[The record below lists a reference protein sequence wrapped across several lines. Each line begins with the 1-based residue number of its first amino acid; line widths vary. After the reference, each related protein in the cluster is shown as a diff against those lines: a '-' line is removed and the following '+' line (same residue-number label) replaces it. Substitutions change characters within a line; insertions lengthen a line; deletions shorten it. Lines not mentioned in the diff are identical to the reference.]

1 MSSQSQRSTFI
12 TMGIIVLIAVSI
24 FIVFRNQ
31 QGGPRREGGKAELKP
46 DELLK
51 VVELRNLGIAQL
63 ENHQWRDGSQTFV
76 TLAELLPESRLAYQN
91 LSIGR
96 TSFFVNLDPSTAAEE
111 LEQAKT
117 EALEAIKKLRELSPE
132 SPVSFRLEARL
143 QEKES
148 QADQAV
154 ILLQQAAEKSP
165 DDPTIWYEISRVSQT
180 SRDPDTLAAG
190 KDALGRLHE
199 LVPDNVFAFMQW
211 MNATVQGNAEQENT
225 DQLQEIVKE
234 LEALLA
240 PLAEGIEK
248 RNRYNVMTF
257 IDSVKENIKQGN
269 LDAAK
274 NRLAPIKNIVTGDD
288 VSRSDRE
295 QLDQNLLAF
304 VEFSFS
310 ESIENQLKIKSSIE
324 NSDSIPVSF
333 KVGTAVFLKSKEEIN
348 SVQFADLTLDGHN
361 EMIVLSKGNLHVHS
375 RSSGEHVWA
384 MNFELDLDSQHYEFL
399 LADLDY
405 DLKELPE
412 KEGDE
417 FVPQHSSDLD
427 LICFGPSG
435 IEIYRNDLEQVGGI
449 VSFEKIDSNLG
460 ELNLGNVTQ
469 IIPTDLNNDGDLD
482 LAVIAEGDLHYLN
495 NLGEFQFENVS
506 LPKETQTLK
515 IKECVALDFD
525 RDIDIDLLVLLEDGS
540 LVLLE
545 SYRHGTFRWTPLD
558 QQYSGKSVASM
569 HVLDVDHNG
578 SWDVVLAGS
587 DGVELLLTQMPETGQ
602 VLFRPAQKI
611 TAQAVKELLPFDYD
625 NDGRTDFVINGEA
638 GLSFL
643 KAESNLQFT
652 IVDILEKEV
661 KDISSIVAA
670 DYDSDGDIDLA
681 GISNDVVTML
691 TNEGGNQNSWIDV
704 ALLAA
709 RVEDKGGSGSQR
721 INHYGYGSLI
731 EIRSGTNFQQA
742 YVDSP
747 VTRFGLGDRE
757 QADAVRIIWTNGI
770 PQNIIQPKTDQ
781 KVWEVQKLLGS
792 CPYLYTWNGEKFVF
806 VTDLLWASP
815 IGLQNAA
822 KELVPARPWE
832 YLKVPG
838 ELLKPNDGKYQL
850 QITEELWEVAYFDK
864 LELIAI
870 DHPAEVDIYSN
881 EKVGPPFIAEHKIHQ
896 VENKQSPVS
905 VKNHLGRD
913 LLPEVEAEDEV
924 YAKPFAERLT
934 QGYTDESFMEIDFG
948 LKEKPKS
955 LKLFMTG
962 WIYPTDTGLNVALSE
977 DASRPVPTA
986 PSISVPNAD
995 GEFIEVI
1002 PYCGFPGGKTK
1013 TIVFDLTDKF
1023 LTDDYRIRFSTSMEL
1038 YWDQIF
1044 FSTENPAGKLV
1055 RQPLECLSADLH
1067 YRGVSGI
1074 EYGQNNGPE
1083 RFIYQETITTPAWPA
1098 IDGNFTRFGEVKEL
1112 LTAID
1117 DRLLIIGTG
1126 DEVTLEFSLP
1136 EKPLPAG
1143 WKRDFILHCVGWDK
1157 DANLHTVT
1165 GQTVGP
1171 LPFVKM
1177 ESYPYFEDQPHPK
1190 EYLQE
1195 FQTRQLNKD
1204 EFRTVLKHSTLI
1216 ELEQTEP
1223 TQSN

>member
-1 MSSQSQRSTFI
+1 MNSQSKRGIFI
-12 TMGIIVLIAVSI
+12 AIGVTILITVSI
-24 FIVFRNQ
+24 FIFFRNQ
-31 QGGPRREGGKAELKP
+31 QAGLGGEDSEAELTP
-46 DELLK
+46 DELFQ
-51 VVELRNLGIAQL
+51 VVELRNQGIAQL
-63 ENHQWRDGSQTFV
+63 ENHHWQKGSQTF
-76 TLAELLPESRLAYQN
+76 LSLIEIIPESRLGYQN

-96 TSFFVNLDPSTAAEE
+96 TSLFLSLDPSTTEEE
-111 LEQAKT
+111 LQQAKT
-117 EALEAIKKLRELSPE
+117 DALETIKKLRELAPDSPI
-132 SPVSFRLEARL
+132 SFRLEAKL
-143 QEKES
+143 LEKES
-148 QADQAV
+148 QAEQAV
-154 ILLQQAAEKSP
+154 ELLKQAAEKSP
-165 DDPTIWYEISRVSQT
+165 EDPTIWYEISRVSQT
-180 SRDPDTLAAG
+180 SRDPATLAAG
-190 KDALGRLHE
+190 NVALDRLHE
-199 LVPDNVFAFMQW
+199 LVPENVFAFMQW
-211 MNATVQGNAEQENT
+211 MNATLQENT
-225 DQLQEIVKE
+225 DQLPEIVKE
-234 LEALLA
+234 LETLLTPLA
-240 PLAEGIEK
+240 PGIEK

-257 IDSVKENIKQGN
+257 LDAVKENIEQGN

-295 QLDQNLLAF
+295 QLDQDLLAF
-304 VEFSFS
+304 VDFAFAEP
-310 ESIENQLKIKSSIE
+310 IQNQLSRLSKDVKVE
-324 NSDSIPVSF
+324 SIPVTF
-333 KVGTAVFLKSKEEIN
+333 TVGIAASGLKGKIK
-348 SVQFADLTLDGHN
+348 SVQFADLTLDGQN
-361 EMIVLSKGNLHVHS
+361 EKLVLAEGTLEVFPKSTEENGRAKNV
-375 RSSGEHVWA
+375 
-384 MNFELDLDSQHYEFL
+384 ELDLDSQPHGFI

-412 KEGDE
+412 KEGEE
-417 FVPQHSSDLD
+417 FAPQHSSDLD

-435 IEIYRNDLEQVGGI
+435 IEFYRNDLEQVGGTA
-449 VSFEKIDSNLG
+449 SFAKVESNIG
-460 ELNLGNVTQ
+460 ELELRNVTQ
-469 IIPTDLNNDGDLD
+469 VVPADLNNDGDLD
-482 LAVIAEGDLHYLN
+482 LAVIADGHLHYLN
-495 NLGEFQFENVS
+495 SLGEFQFEKVS
-506 LPKETQTLK
+506 LPKETQTLR
-515 IKECVALDFD
+515 IKESVALDFD
-525 RDIDIDLLVLLEDGS
+525 RDIDIDLLVLLENGS
-540 LVLLE
+540 LILME

-558 QQYSGKSVASM
+558 QQYSGKSASSM
-569 HVLDVDHNG
+569 YVLDVDHNG

-587 DGVELLLTQMPETGQ
+587 DGVEILLTQMPETGK
-602 VLFRPAQKI
+602 VRFKSTNKI
-611 TAQAVKELLPFDYD
+611 TTRAVTELIPIDYN
-625 NDGRTDFVINGEA
+625 NDGRIDFAINGEA

-643 KAESNLQFT
+643 KANDNLQFT
-652 IVDILEKEV
+652 EVDILEEEV
-661 KDISSIVAA
+661 KNASSLVAA

-681 GISNDVVTML
+681 GISNDGVAML

-747 VTRFGLGDRE
+747 VTRFGLGDKKK
-757 QADAVRIIWTNGI
+757 ADAVRIIWTNGI
-770 PQNIIQPKTDQ
+770 PQNIVQPETNQ

-832 YLKVPG
+832 YLKVSG
-838 ELLKPNDGKYQL
+838 EMLKPKDGKYQL
-850 QITEELWEVAYFDK
+850 QVTEELWEVAYFDK
-864 LELIAI
+864 LELIAV

-881 EKVGPPFIAEHKIHQ
+881 EKVGPPFIAEYKIHQ
-896 VENKQSPVS
+896 VKNKQTPVS
-905 VKNHLGRD
+905 VKNHFGRD
-913 LLPEVEAEDEV
+913 LLSEVEAEDEI
-924 YAKPFAERLT
+924 YAKPFTERLT
-934 QGYTDESFMEIDFG
+934 QGYTDDTYMEIDFG
-948 LKEKPKS
+948 LKDKPES

-977 DASRPVPTA
+977 DASRPGPA
-986 PSISVPNAD
+986 PPSISVPNAS
-995 GEFIEVI
+995 GEFVEVI

-1013 TIVFDLTDKF
+1013 TIVLDLTDKF

-1044 FSTENPAGKLV
+1044 FSTESSGGQLV
-1055 RQPLECLSADLH
+1055 QQPLRCLSADLH

-1074 EYGQNNGPE
+1074 EHGRNNGPE
-1083 RFIYQETITTPAWPA
+1083 RFIYQDTITTPAWPT
-1098 IDGNFTRFGEVKEL
+1098 IEGNFTRFGDVNDL
-1112 LTAID
+1112 LSETD

-1177 ESYPYFEDQPHPK
+1177 ESYPYFEDQPNP
-1190 EYLQE
+1190 EDYLQE
-1195 FQTRQLNKD
+1195 FQTRQLNKNV
-1204 EFRTVLKHSTLI
+1204 FRSVIKQSTLN
-1216 ELEQTEP
+1216 ELDHTEP
-1223 TQSN
+1223 TQPN